1 MNIQFHDVYE
11 ENGKFIFD
19 ISYDNDFKRSIAKK
33 LKRTSISDAAVKTFI
48 VSVLNNVKVD
58 DINVLLEELD

>member
-19 ISYDNDFKRSIAKK
+19 ISYDNGFKKSVAKR
-33 LKRTSISDAAVKTFI
+33 LKRTSISDAAVKAFI
-48 VSVLNNVKVD
+48 VSVLNNVKVN